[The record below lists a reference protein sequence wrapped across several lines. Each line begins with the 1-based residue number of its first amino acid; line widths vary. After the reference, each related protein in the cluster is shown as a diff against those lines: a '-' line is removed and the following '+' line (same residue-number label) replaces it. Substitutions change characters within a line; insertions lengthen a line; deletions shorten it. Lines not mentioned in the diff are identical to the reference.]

1 MNARPKPVEATSAV
15 PGCAGPQHANQ
26 SLAEPISD
34 VRTVFLD
41 EALAPIRVWLD
52 DDAIVEII
60 ANGPGALYVEVIGEP
75 AMRRIEAP
83 AVTRDWLRHL
93 AERVAGFSNQSVNA
107 EHPLLSAALASG
119 ERFQGVLPP
128 ATTNGGA
135 FAIRKQVIKDM
146 SLGDYRKMG
155 SFARVKVSTAEDLSD
170 IDRELCEHLDAGNV
184 EAFIRGAVSNR
195 YSILLSG
202 GTSSGKT
209 TFLNAILK
217 EVPLDERIITIEDT
231 REVKPLQRNFLP
243 LVASKGDQGQ
253 ARVTIE
259 SLLQAAMR
267 LRPDR
272 IFLGEIR
279 GPEAYSFMRAVN
291 TGHPGSITTVHAD
304 SPGGAF
310 EQLALMVM
318 QAGAGLRKDEIIGY
332 VKTVLPIVIQ
342 QSRIGGWRGTSEI
355 YFSRMAAWKA
365 EQQLGAVAARR

>member
-1 MNARPKPVEATSAV
+1 MNAKPRLVDSV
-15 PGCAGPQHANQ
+15 
-26 SLAEPISD
+26 SD
-34 VRTVFLD
+34 AKTVFL
-41 EALAPIRVWLD
+41 EQALSPLRKWLD
-52 DDAIVEII
+52 DDRIVEIV
-60 ANGPGALYVEVIGEP
+60 ANGPGELYVEVIGESS
-75 AMRRIEAP
+75 MCRVEAVE
-83 AVTRDWLRHL
+83 VTSDWIRHL
-93 AERVAGFSNQSVNA
+93 AERVAGYSNQSVNS

-128 ATTNGGA
+128 ATTTGGA

-146 SLGDYRKMG
+146 GLGDYRKMG
-155 SFARVKVSTAEDLSD
+155 SFERVRVSTAEELSPVD
-170 IDRELCEHLDAGNV
+170 VQLCEALDAGRI
-184 EAFIRGAVSNR
+184 EDFIRIAVSER
-195 YSILLSG
+195 YSMLLSG

-217 EVPLDERIITIEDT
+217 EVPLDERIVTIEDT
-231 REVKPLQRNFLP
+231 REVRPLQQNFLP

-279 GPEAYSFMRAVN
+279 GSEAYSFLRAVN

-304 SPGGAF
+304 SPAGAF

-318 QAGAGLRKDEIIGY
+318 QSGVGLRKDEIVGY

-355 YFSRMAAWKA
+355 YFSRMAAW
-365 EQQLGAVAARR
+365 QARRTAHGASLGG

>member
-1 MNARPKPVEATSAV
+1 MNAKPKLVDPKADGKT
-15 PGCAGPQHANQ
+15 
-26 SLAEPISD
+26 I
-34 VRTVFLD
+34 FLD
-41 EALAPIRVWLD
+41 QALTPLRRWLD
-52 DDAIVEII
+52 DDKIVEIV
-60 ANGPGALYVEVIGEP
+60 ANGPGGLYVEVIGESS
-75 AMRRIEAP
+75 MQRVSAP
-83 AVTRDWLRHL
+83 EITSDWLRHL
-93 AERVAGFSNQSVNA
+93 AERVAGFSGQSVNA

-146 SLGDYRKMG
+146 AIDDYRTMG
-155 SFARVKVSTAEDLSD
+155 SFDRVKVSMAEELSE
-170 IDRELCEHLDAGNV
+170 IDRQLCEYLDDGKI
-184 EAFIRGAVSNR
+184 EDFIRLAVANR

-209 TFLNAILK
+209 TFLNALLK
-217 EVPLDERIITIEDT
+217 EVPIDERIITIEDT
-231 REVKPLQRNFLP
+231 REVKPIQDNFLP

-279 GPEAYSFMRAVN
+279 GPEAYSFLRAVN

-304 SPGGAF
+304 SPAGAF

-318 QAGAGLRKDEIIGY
+318 QAGAGLRKDEIISY
-332 VKTVLPIVIQ
+332 AKTVLPIVIQ

-355 YFSRMAAWKA
+355 YFSAMAAWKA
-365 EQQLGAVAARR
+365 EKKLS

>member
-1 MNARPKPVEATSAV
+1 VKPRLVDKDAI
-15 PGCAGPQHANQ
+15 AG
-26 SLAEPISD
+26 
-34 VRTVFLD
+34 TVFLED
-41 EALAPIRVWLD
+41 ALGPLRDWLSD
-52 DDAIVEII
+52 DSVVEIV
-60 ANGPGALYVEVIGEP
+60 ANGPGELFVEVMGES
-75 AMRRIEAP
+75 AMRRVETP
-83 AVTRDWLRHL
+83 AVTSDWIRHL
-93 AERVAGFSNQSVNA
+93 SERVAGFSNQSVNS
-107 EHPLLSAALASG
+107 EHPLLSAALATG

-135 FAIRKQVIKDM
+135 FAIRKQVIKE
-146 SLGDYRKMG
+146 LALEDYRRMG
-155 SFARVKVSTAEDLSD
+155 SFERVKVSAGDELSE
-170 IDRELCEHLDAGNV
+170 IDRVLCEHLDAGRI
-184 EAFIRGAVSNR
+184 EAFIRFAVQNR

-217 EVPLDERIITIEDT
+217 EVPEDERIITIEDT
-231 REVKPLQRNFLP
+231 REVKPLQKNFLP

-279 GPEAYSFMRAVN
+279 GAEAYSFLRAVN
-291 TGHPGSITTVHAD
+291 TGHPGSITTIHAD
-304 SPGGAF
+304 SPAGAF

-318 QAGAGLRKDEIIGY
+318 QSGLGLRKDEIISY

-342 QSRIGGWRGTSEI
+342 QSRLGGWRGTSEI
-355 YFSRMAAWKA
+355 YFSRMAAWKQDA
-365 EQQLGAVAARR
+365 AARTR